1 VDPRITELLRAL
13 DACAT
18 HAAVRLRRRLE
29 ALGQGGGHAA
39 DGVDAAEL
47 RAIRRAIE
55 SSAEWVRRR
64 RETLPRARFDEALPI
79 AARREEIQRAIGE
92 HQVVVVCGETGS
104 GKSTQL
110 PLICLEAGLGARGL
124 IGHTQPRRI
133 AARTIAQRLGD
144 ELGVGLGRA
153 VGYKVRFDDATD
165 PDTVLKVMTDG
176 VLLAEMQRDR
186 RLSRYEAIIIDEA
199 HERSLNIDFLL
210 GYMRRLVSRRPE
222 LRVVITS
229 ATIDP
234 ARFSRH
240 FGGAPVIEVS
250 GRVYPVE
257 VRYRP
262 GAAAGEEGGEA
273 DPAAGLIEAVEE
285 LAREGPGDVL
295 VFLPGEREIHEA
307 ERALREGSPV
317 ARGGEVLPLYA
328 RLAAKDQLRAFQ
340 PHERRRIILATN
352 IAETSI
358 TVPGVHYVVDSGLAR
373 VSRYGSRSR
382 VQGLEIE
389 PISQASAN
397 QRAGRCGRVADGV
410 CIRLYGEED
419 FRERP
424 AFTDPEILRS
434 NLAGVVLRMKALRLG
449 DPAKFP
455 FIDRPSPRRIRDGI
469 DTLVELGA
477 LDEAGEL
484 TQIGRRLAAMPIDPR
499 LGRMIL
505 AAAEEGCLREVLV
518 LAAALA
524 TRDPRERP
532 LEARE
537 RADAAHAQFVDH
549 ASDFLT
555 LLNIWKAYRAQHTE
569 LSSRKLRRW
578 CAERFLSSRGL
589 REWEDLHEQLR
600 RMVRQQGHRVNHTP
614 AKPESIHRALLAGLL
629 SNVGV
634 RGEKHEYQGAN
645 GTEFFV
651 HPGSVLFE
659 RKPRW
664 VVAAEMVRTTR
675 VYARMVAPVHAEWIE
690 TLGAHLLERTH
701 SSPTWDDRAAAPVVV
716 ERVSLFGI
724 QLPSKRRIPYGR
736 INPTQAR
743 EIFIRR
749 GLVEG
754 AYRPPAPFVEHNDR
768 LIQHVR
774 RLEAKA
780 RRRDRQ
786 GEAGARFDFF
796 ERRVPPDV
804 WSGKSFDRWR
814 HRAEARRPDLLF
826 MREEDLALSAE
837 APIQPAAYPDAVEV
851 GGRER
856 ELEYH
861 YEPGEADDG
870 VVLTLPIAAF
880 NELTEAELD
889 WMVPGIIQERAVE
902 MLRSLPKLVRRGIGP
917 APQVVHEFLSASP
930 DRARPLADALAD
942 YVARTRGVSVG
953 AADLRLAPIPAH
965 VRPKVVVTDAE
976 GHVLASGRDL
986 AELRREVSGEVDQAL
1001 NAGESLVAAGGEAR
1015 SWQFGELPESTTVS
1029 TTDSVVTAFPAVVD
1043 RERAVVL
1050 RLLPEREQ
1058 AAEEHRRG
1066 VRRLLAIRFRRQVQR
1081 ELSQWPG
1088 MGAMRL
1094 AKAAVGIEAS
1104 LEDEL
1109 GLLAIDLAAGEAVAG
1124 VRSGEA
1130 FEALAE
1136 AVGGRLERSL
1146 LDAISVVER
1155 ILERARRLVGALE
1168 GSSPASW
1175 QGVRADIDE
1184 QLALLLPA
1192 QPFSTR
1198 PWEQLRRFPRY
1209 LEGAELRLKK
1219 LSSGG
1224 LDRDQRRARELE
1236 PRWRRWAELEPRLS
1250 GVRASERVRREL
1262 DEYRWL
1268 LEEFRVSLFAQE
1280 LGTAERVSGARLD
1293 ERWAGVREAIR
1304 ADGQASTVYA
1314 VPGPP

>member
-1 VDPRITELLRAL
+1 VDPRPADLLRSL

-18 HAAVRLRRRLE
+18 HSAVRLRRRLE
-29 ALGQGGGHAA
+29 ALERERAGGP
-39 DGVDAAEL
+39 DPAEL
-47 RAIRRAIE
+47 GEIRRLIE
-55 SSAEWVRRR
+55 SSGEWVRRR
-64 RETLPRARFDEALPI
+64 RESLPVARFDEGLPI
-79 AARREEIQRAIGE
+79 AARRGEIRRAIQE

-110 PLICLEAGLGARGL
+110 PLICLDAGLGARGM

-133 AARTIAQRLGD
+133 AARTIAQRLGE

-165 PDTVLKVMTDG
+165 PGTVIKVVTDG
-176 VLLAEMQRDR
+176 VLLAEMQHDR

-210 GYMRRLVSRRPE
+210 GYLRRLVPRRPE
-222 LRVVITS
+222 LRIVITS

-234 ARFSRH
+234 GRFSKH

-250 GRVYPVE
+250 GRVFPVE

-262 GAAAGEEGGEA
+262 APEEASSEA
-273 DPAAGLIEAVEE
+273 DPAQGLIDAVEE
-285 LAREGPGDVL
+285 LALGGPGDIL

-307 ERALREGSPV
+307 ERALREGSAA
-317 ARGGEVLPLYA
+317 ARRAEILPLYA

-340 PHERRRIILATN
+340 AHDRRRIILATN

-358 TVPGVHYVVDSGLAR
+358 TVPGVHSVVDSGLAR
-373 VSRYGSRSR
+373 VSRFGSRSR

-389 PISQASAN
+389 PISRASAD

-410 CIRLYGEED
+410 CIRLYSEED
-419 FRERP
+419 FAQRP

-477 LDEAGEL
+477 LDGAGEL

-505 AAAEEGCLREVLV
+505 ASVDEGCLREVLV

-532 LEARE
+532 MEARE

-555 LLNIWKAYRAQHTE
+555 LLNIWKAYRAQQAE
-569 LSSRKLRRW
+569 LSGRRLRRW

-600 RMVRQQGHRVNHTP
+600 RMARQQLHRGNHD
-614 AKPESIHRALLAGLL
+614 AASPEAVHRALLSGLL

-645 GTEFFV
+645 GMEFFI

-675 VYARMVAPVHAEWIE
+675 VYARIVAPVHAEWIE

-701 SSPTWDDRAAAPVVV
+701 SSPGWDDRAAAPVVV

-736 INPTQAR
+736 INPVQAR

-814 HRAEARRPDLLF
+814 HRAEARRPRLLF
-826 MREEDLALSAE
+826 MREEDLALASDE
-837 APIQPAAYPDAVEV
+837 PIQPAAYPDSVEV

-856 ELEYH
+856 GLEYH
-861 YEPGEADDG
+861 YAPGEADDG
-870 VVLTLPIAAF
+870 VVLTLPVGAF

-889 WMVPGIIQERAVE
+889 WMVPGIIHERAVE
-902 MLRSLPKLVRRGIGP
+902 MLRSLPKQTRRGIGP
-917 APQVVHEFLSASP
+917 APQVVHEFMASSP
-930 DRARPLADALAD
+930 DRARPLADALAE
-942 YVARTRGVSVG
+942 YVARTRGVAVAG
-953 AADLRLAPIPAH
+953 VDLRAAAIPAH
-965 VRPKVVVTDAE
+965 LRAKVVVTDSE
-976 GHVLASGRDL
+976 GRVLASGRDL

-1001 NAGESLVAAGGEAR
+1001 NTGESPVAAGEESR
-1015 SWQFGELPESTTVS
+1015 SWTFGDLPLSTTVS
-1029 TTDSVVTAFPAVVD
+1029 AAGSVVTAYPAVVD
-1043 RERAVVL
+1043 RESAVVL
-1050 RLLPEREQ
+1050 RLLPEAEQ
-1058 AAEEHRRG
+1058 ALEEHRRG
-1066 VRRLLAIRFRRQVQR
+1066 VRRLLTIRHRRQLQR
-1081 ELSQWPG
+1081 TLTQWPSL
-1088 MGAMRL
+1088 GAMRM
-1094 AKAAVGIEAS
+1094 AKAAVGIDAS
-1104 LEDEL
+1104 LDDEIA
-1109 GLLAIDLAAGEAVAG
+1109 LLAVDLAAGEAIGG
-1124 VRSGEA
+1124 VRSAEA

-1136 AVGGRLERSL
+1136 SAGAQLDRSL
-1146 LDAISVVER
+1146 LGAMELVGR
-1155 ILERARRLVGALE
+1155 ILGQARRLVGVLQAPTP
-1168 GSSPASW
+1168 GSW
-1175 QGVRADIDE
+1175 RVVTADIDE
-1184 QLALLLPA
+1184 QLAMLLPA

-1198 PWEQLRRFPRY
+1198 PWERLRHFPRY
-1209 LEGAELRLKK
+1209 LEAAELRMKK
-1219 LSSGG
+1219 LGTGG

-1236 PRWRRWAELEPRLS
+1236 PRWRRWLELEQRLD
-1250 GVRASERVRREL
+1250 GVRVSQGVRREL
-1262 DEYRWL
+1262 QEYRWM

-1280 LGTAERVSGARLD
+1280 LGAAERVSGARLD
-1293 ERWAGVREAIR
+1293 ERWARVREAVR
-1304 ADGQASTVYA
+1304 ADGQASSVYA
-1314 VPGPP
+1314 VHGPP